1 MLETINRLTKMLG
14 VDVPIVQAPMAGSA
28 GLDMAVA
35 VAGAGGLGSL
45 ACAPLDAQG
54 LKDLLQAAAKATNKP
69 LNFNFFCHKPPKE
82 NPEQDAAWLDKLSPY
97 FDEICLDKPQSLQ
110 MNSLQSFDEDRCAVI
125 EAQPPAVV
133 SFHFGLPEDA
143 FVQRLKAAGVKVM
156 SSATTVEEDR
166 YLEAHGCDVIIAQGL
181 EAGGHR
187 GMFLTDDPLTQTG
200 TMALVPQIVD
210 AVQVPVIA
218 AGGIADGRGIVASLA
233 LGASAVQM
241 GTAFLFAEQA
251 TVSDVYRMQLRDAG
265 SQHTAVS
272 NVFSGRP
279 TRCLVN
285 RMMRETGPLSL
296 DAPAFP
302 KGFAATG
309 PLRIKAEQVNIRDFS
324 PHYCGQ
330 AAALG
335 KSTTVARLMQD
346 LITQTR
352 HLAADFEGWAPWI

>member
-1 MLETINRLTKMLG
+1 MKKMDRLTKMMG
-14 VDVPIVQAPMAGSA
+14 IDVPIIQAPMAGSA

-54 LKDLLQAAAKATNKP
+54 LEDLLLAASKLVNKP
-69 LNFNFFCHKPPKE
+69 LNFNFFCHELPEE
-82 NPEQDAAWLDKLSPY
+82 NPDQDAAWLEKLSPY
-97 FDEICLDKPQSLQ
+97 FDEVGLEKPPSLQ
-110 MNSLQSFDEDRCAVI
+110 MRSLQPFDEDRCSVI
-125 EAQPPAVV
+125 EAHPPAVV
-133 SFHFGLPEDA
+133 SFHFGLPEDR
-143 FVQRLKAAGVKVM
+143 FVQRLKAAGIIVM
-156 SSATTVEEDR
+156 SSATTVEEAR
-166 YLEAHGCDVIIAQGL
+166 YLEAHGCDAIIAQGL

-187 GMFLTDDPLTQTG
+187 GMFLTDDPLTQVG
-200 TMALVPQIVD
+200 TMALVPQVVD
-210 AVQVPVIA
+210 AVQVPIIA

-251 TVSDVYRMQLRDAG
+251 MISDVYKTQLRDAW

-285 RMMRETGPLSL
+285 RMMRETGPMTP

-309 PLRIKAEQVNIRDFS
+309 PLRIKAEEVNIRDFS

-330 AAALG
+330 AAGLG
-335 KSTTVARLMQD
+335 EPTSVAQLMQD
-346 LITQTR
+346 LISQAR
-352 HLAADFEGWAPWI
+352 QQAAAFKGWDLA

>member
-1 MLETINRLTKMLG
+1 VTEKMDQLTKMLG
-14 VDVPIVQAPMAGSA
+14 INVPIVQAPMAGSA

-45 ACAPLDAQG
+45 ACAALDAQR
-54 LKDLLQAAAKATNKP
+54 LQDLLQAAAEATNKP
-69 LNFNFFCHKPPKE
+69 LNFNFFCHEPPE
-82 NPEQDAAWLDKLSPY
+82 DNPEQDAAWLEKLSPY
-97 FDEICLDKPQSLQ
+97 FDEISLDKPQTLRMKSLQ
-110 MNSLQSFDEDRCAVI
+110 PFDEDRCCVI
-125 EAQPPAVV
+125 EGQPPAVV

-143 FVQRLKAAGVKVM
+143 FVQRIKAAGSIVM
-156 SSATTVEEDR
+156 SSATTVEEAR

-187 GMFLTDDPLTQTG
+187 GMFLTDDPLTQVG

-210 AVQVPVIA
+210 AVSVPVIA

-251 TVSDVYRMQLRDAG
+251 TVSEVYKTQLRDAG

-285 RMMRETGPLSL
+285 RMMRENGPLSPE
-296 DAPAFP
+296 APAFP

-309 PLRIKAEQVNIRDFS
+309 PLRIKAEEVNIRDFS

-346 LITQTR
+346 LVSQAQQQ
-352 HLAADFEGWAPWI
+352 AAAFEGWGFD

>member
-1 MLETINRLTKMLG
+1 MEKMDRLTKLLG
-14 VDVPIVQAPMAGSA
+14 IDAPIVQAPMAGSA

-35 VAGAGGLGSL
+35 VAEAGGLGSL
-45 ACAPLDAQG
+45 ACAALNAQG
-54 LKDLLQAAAKATNKP
+54 LHDLLQAAARATNKP
-69 LNFNFFCHKPPKE
+69 LNFNFFCHEPPE
-82 NPEQDAAWLDKLSPY
+82 DNPAHDAAWLEKLSPY
-97 FDEICLDKPQSLQ
+97 FDEISLDKPPSLQ
-110 MNSLQSFDEDRCAVI
+110 MRSLQPFDEDRCSVI

-143 FVQRLKAAGVKVM
+143 FVQRLKAAGIIVM
-156 SSATTVEEDR
+156 SSATTVDEAR

-187 GMFLTDDPLTQTG
+187 GMFLTDDPLTQIG

-210 AVQVPVIA
+210 AVSVPVIA
-218 AGGIADGRGIVASLA
+218 AGGIADGRGIVAALA

-251 TVSDVYRMQLRDAG
+251 TVSDVYKAQLRDAG

-285 RMMRETGPLSL
+285 RMMRETGPLSA

-309 PLRIKAEQVNIRDFS
+309 PLRVKAEEVNIRDFS

-330 AAALG
+330 AAGLG
-335 KSTTVARLMQD
+335 KPTTVARLMQD
-346 LITQTR
+346 LVSQAR
-352 HLAADFEGWAPWI
+352 QQAAAFEGWDLD

>member
-1 MLETINRLTKMLG
+1 VIEKMNQLTKMLG
-14 VDVPIVQAPMAGSA
+14 IDVPIVQAPMAGSA

-45 ACAPLDAQG
+45 ACAPLSAQELQG
-54 LKDLLQAAAKATNKP
+54 LLQAAAKATNKP
-69 LNFNFFCHKPPKE
+69 LNFNFFCHDAPE
-82 NPEQDAAWLDKLSPY
+82 DNPAQDAAWLDKLSPY
-97 FDEICLDKPQSLQ
+97 FDEISLDIPQTLQMQSLQ
-110 MNSLQSFDEDRCAVI
+110 PFDEDKCSVI

-133 SFHFGLPEDA
+133 SFHFGLPQDG
-143 FVQRLKAAGVKVM
+143 FVQRIKAAGSIVI
-156 SSATTVEEDR
+156 SSATTVDEAR
-166 YLEAHGCDVIIAQGL
+166 YLEAHGCDVIVSQGL

-187 GMFLTDDPLTQTG
+187 GMFLTDDPLTQVG

-210 AVQVPVIA
+210 AVRVPVIA
-218 AGGIADGRGIVASLA
+218 AGGIADGRGIIASLA

-251 TVSDVYRMQLRDAG
+251 TISDVYEAQLRDAG

-285 RMMRETGPLSL
+285 RMMREVGPLSP

-309 PLRIKAEQVNIRDFS
+309 PLRIKAEGVNIRDFS

-330 AAALG
+330 AAGLG
-335 KSTTVARLMQD
+335 EPTTVARLMQD
-346 LITQTR
+346 LVSQ
-352 HLAADFEGWAPWI
+352 AQQQVADIKGRDLD